1 MLAELITTLSPVL
14 SQLTLAAI
22 AAGLIAGLLGLGGGI
37 VIVPAIFFVL
47 SKQQVAPELAMP
59 KAVANSMATIVVT
72 GFLSTVAHHK
82 HGNID
87 WPIVRTWVV
96 PLLFGVLLGSLVI
109 AWLRTPWLIVLF
121 GVFLMCLAAYSGF
134 KLVAKKTLGAVAL
147 RRPWQWVLASVI
159 GFVSALMGIGGG
171 SMSVPSL
178 QLMGLD
184 AHRAVGTSAAMG
196 VVMALGASAC
206 IAVAVSGV
214 SPSAYAVPVGLKGVA
229 GLVYWPALIVIFPL
243 SVLLA
248 PLGAALGK
256 KMPSAWLARLFLLML
271 LGLAAN
277 MLRVGITQM

>member
-37 VIVPAIFFVL
+37 VIVPAVFFVL

-59 KAVANSMATIVVT
+59 MAVATSMATIVVT
-72 GFLSTVAHHK
+72 GFSSAVAHHK

-229 GLVYWPALIVIFPL
+229 GLVYWPALIVILPL